1 MLSRLIDIILR
12 REEGH
17 AQAGAGTLVPA
28 AGAILLAI
36 GACDNTDWLTI
47 TGGIVLAA
55 GVIIAGVMHHR
66 FVDYDIYHRI
76 EKLEGKTASAAP
88 EREAV
93 S

>member
-1 MLSRLIDIILR
+1 MLNTILR
-12 REEGH
+12 TIARGEQGH
-17 AQAGAGTLVPA
+17 ATAGVGTLIPA

-47 TGGIVLAA
+47 TGGIVLAL
-55 GVIIAGVMHHR
+55 GVILAGVMHHR
-66 FVDYDIYHRI
+66 FVDYDIYDRL
-76 EKLEGKTASAAP
+76 EKLEGKQGSGAL

>member
-1 MLSRLIDIILR
+1 MLRKLIDIIIHGER
-12 REEGH
+12 GH
-17 AQAGAGTLVPA
+17 AQAGVGTLVPA

-47 TGGIVLAA
+47 TGGIVLAIGIILA
-55 GVIIAGVMHHR
+55 GALHHR
-66 FVDYDIYHRI
+66 GVDYDIFHRL
-76 EKLEGKTASAAP
+76 EKLEGKQPSDTR

>member
-66 FVDYDIYHRI
+66 FVDWDIFHRL
-76 EKLEGKTASAAP
+76 EKLEGKQPSAP
-88 EREAV
+88 REREAV

>member
-1 MLSRLIDIILR
+1 MLKLIINAVVHGER
-12 REEGH
+12 GH
-17 AQAGAGTLVPA
+17 ARAGIGSLVPA

-47 TGGIVLAA
+47 TGGIVLALGIVLA
-55 GVIIAGVMHHR
+55 SVLHHQE
-66 FVDYDIYHRI
+66 VDWEIFGRL
-76 EKLEGKTASAAP
+76 EKLEGKQPSATP